1 MSNGPGRFCTWSD
14 WALLLRRRDTSAR
27 YLSVGAMISRCD
39 LLCNLSP
46 RAWSCRF
53 VVLTARCLAK
63 TPTASLIARVGCGRG
78 LLYAWVSLS
87 HASLLVVG
95 IRACKVMGETR
106 FAGSVFTRQNNLDA
120 DQSNALFFL
129 ICETCADAVRCCHHE
144 CAVTR

>member
-53 VVLTARCLAK
+53 VVLTARCVAK

-87 HASLLVVG
+87 HASLPVVG

-106 FAGSVFTRQNNLDA
+106 FAGSVFMRQLRRR
-120 DQSNALFFL
+120 SIKCALFPHL
-129 ICETCADAVRCCHHE
+129 CHHE
-144 CAVTR
+144 CAVTRWVCGRIC